1 MDTEELERLR
11 KAFASELRAARGR
24 AAMSRTELARRSGVS
39 LSSLNRYE
47 SSERTIPLPDLVDI
61 CRVLD
66 VPVEQIFDAAQRAFR
81 DSTPGAM

>member
-11 KAFASELRAARGR
+11 EAFASELRAARGR
-24 AAMSRTELARRSGVS
+24 AATSRTELARRSGVS

>member
-11 KAFASELRAARGR
+11 EAFASELRAARGR
-24 AAMSRTELARRSGVS
+24 AAMSRTEVARKSGVS

-47 SSERTIPLPDLVDI
+47 SGERTIPLPDLVDI

>member
-1 MDTEELERLR
+1 MDAEELERLR
-11 KAFASELRAARGR
+11 QAFASELRAARGR
-24 AAMSRTELARRSGVS
+24 AAMSRTEVARKSGVS

-47 SSERTIPLPDLVDI
+47 SGERTIPLPDLVDI

-66 VPVEQIFDAAQRAFR
+66 VPFEQIFDAAQRAFR